1 MRIYFDNAATT
12 PLDPQVF
19 EVMAPMLRDHFGNPS
34 STHEHG
40 RKVKV
45 QIELARKKVA
55 KLLHCSTGEIVF
67 TSGGTEAD
75 NMAIRNS
82 VEALGI
88 THCITTKIEHHA
100 VLHTLEEL
108 QKKGKIKLSF
118 VRMNGQGEVDL
129 NDLELLLKNNSRT
142 FVSLMHANN
151 EVGTMIDL
159 VAVGNLVRQYDGIFH
174 SDTVQTMGHFEHNL
188 SVLPVDFVTAAAHK
202 FNGPKGTGFLYINKR
217 LKLHPFITGGGQER
231 SMRGGTENVYGMV
244 GLAKALELAYSI
256 MPEKRRKIEEV
267 KQHFIQRLT
276 QEIPGISFNGTSGD
290 LGKSL
295 YTVLNVNFPKVDR
308 PDMLLFQLDLNGVS
322 CSGGSACSSG
332 ATKGSHVLAEMD
344 RDMETP
350 AVRFSFGKHN
360 TVEEVDFTIEV
371 LKKIFK

>member
-55 KLLHCSTGEIVF
+55 QLLKCTTGEIVF

-82 VEALGI
+82 VEDLGI

-108 QKKGKIKLSF
+108 AEKGRIKLSF
-118 VRMNGQGEVDL
+118 VKMNGQGEVDL
-129 NDLELLLKNNSRT
+129 NDLEALLQNNPRS

-159 VAVGNLVRQYDGIFH
+159 VAVGNLVHKYDGIFH
-174 SDTVQTMGHFEHNL
+174 SDTVQTMGHFEHDL
-188 SVLPVDFVTAAAHK
+188 STLPVDFITGAAHK

-256 MPEKRRKIEEV
+256 MPEKRKKIEAV
-267 KQHFIQRLT
+267 KRHFIQRLT

-290 LGKSL
+290 LEKSL

-308 PDMLLFQLDLNGVS
+308 PDMLLFQLDLNGIS

-344 RDMETP
+344 RNMDAP
-350 AVRFSFGKHN
+350 AVRFSFGKLN
-360 TVEEVDFTIEV
+360 TLDEVDYTIEV

>member
-55 KLLHCSTGEIVF
+55 QLLKCTTGEIVF

-82 VEALGI
+82 VEDLGI

-100 VLHTLEEL
+100 VLHTLEGL
-108 QKKGKIKLSF
+108 AKKGRIKLSF
-118 VRMNGQGEVDL
+118 VKMNGQGEVDL
-129 NDLELLLKNNSRT
+129 NDLEALLQNNPRS

-159 VAVGNLVRQYDGIFH
+159 VTIGNLVHKYDGIFH
-174 SDTVQTMGHFEHNL
+174 SDTVQTMGHFEHDL
-188 SVLPVDFVTAAAHK
+188 STLPVDFITGAAHK
-202 FNGPKGTGFLYINKR
+202 FNGPKGTGFLFINKR

-256 MPEKRRKIEEV
+256 MPEKRKKIEAV
-267 KQHFIQRLT
+267 KRHFIQRLT

-290 LGKSL
+290 LEKSL

-308 PDMLLFQLDLNGVS
+308 PDMLLFQLDLNGIS

-344 RDMETP
+344 RNMDVP
-350 AVRFSFGKHN
+350 AVRFSFGKLN
-360 TVEEVDFTIEV
+360 TLEEVDFTIEV
-371 LKKIFK
+371 LKKIFE

>member
-55 KLLHCSTGEIVF
+55 QLLKCTTGEIVF

-82 VEALGI
+82 VENLGI

-108 QKKGKIKLSF
+108 EKKGKIKLSF

-129 NDLELLLKNNSRT
+129 NDLELLLKNNSRS

-159 VAVGNLVRQYDGIFH
+159 VAIGNLVRQYDGIFH

-267 KQHFIQRLT
+267 KQHFIQRLS

-344 RDMETP
+344 RDMDAP

>member
-55 KLLHCSTGEIVF
+55 QLLKCTTGEIVF

-82 VEALGI
+82 VEDLGI

-100 VLHTLEEL
+100 VLHTLEGL
-108 QKKGKIKLSF
+108 AKKGRIKLSF
-118 VRMNGQGEVDL
+118 VKMNGQGEVDL
-129 NDLELLLKNNSRT
+129 NDLEALLQNNPRS

-159 VAVGNLVRQYDGIFH
+159 MAIGNLVHKYDGIFH
-174 SDTVQTMGHFEHNL
+174 SDTVQTMGHFEHDL
-188 SVLPVDFVTAAAHK
+188 STLPVDFITGAAHK

-256 MPEKRRKIEEV
+256 MPEKRKKIEAV
-267 KQHFIQRLT
+267 KRHFIQRLT

-290 LGKSL
+290 LEKSL

-308 PDMLLFQLDLNGVS
+308 PDMLLFQLDLNGIS

-344 RDMETP
+344 RNMDAP
-350 AVRFSFGKHN
+350 AVRFSFGKLN
-360 TVEEVDFTIEV
+360 TLEEVDFTIEV
-371 LKKIFK
+371 LKKIFE

>member
-12 PLDPQVF
+12 PLDPRVF
-19 EVMAPMLRDHFGNPS
+19 DVMAPMLRDHFGNPS

-45 QIELARKKVA
+45 QIELARKQIA
-55 KLLHCSTGEIVF
+55 QLLKCSTGEIVF

-82 VEALGI
+82 VEDLGI
-88 THCITTKIEHHA
+88 KHCITTKIEHHA

-108 QKKGKIKLSF
+108 AEKGKIKLSF
-118 VRMNGQGEVDL
+118 VQLNGQGEVDL
-129 NDLELLLKNNSRT
+129 GHLEQLLQENDRT

-159 VAVGNLVRQYDGIFH
+159 VTIGNLVRKYNGVFH
-174 SDTVQTMGHFEHNL
+174 SDTVQTMGHFEHDL
-188 SVLPVDFVTAAAHK
+188 SQLPVDFITAAAHK
-202 FNGPKGTGFLYINKR
+202 FNGPKGIGFLYINKR
-217 LKLHPFITGGGQER
+217 LKIHPFITGGGQER
-231 SMRGGTENVYGMV
+231 QMRGGTENVYGIV
-244 GLAKALELAYSI
+244 GLAKALELAYSG
-256 MPEKRRKIEEV
+256 MEAKRNQIETV
-267 KQHFIQRLT
+267 KKHFINRLLT
-276 QEIPGISFNGTSGD
+276 EIPGISFNGTSGD
-290 LGKSL
+290 LHKSL

-308 PDMLLFQLDLNGVS
+308 PDMLLFQLDLNGIS

-332 ATKGSHVLAEMD
+332 ATKGSHVLAEMN
-344 RDMETP
+344 RDMDAP

-360 TVEEVDFTIEV
+360 TVEEVDYTINV
-371 LKKIFK
+371 LKKIFS

>member
-55 KLLHCSTGEIVF
+55 QLLRCNTGEIVF

-82 VEALGI
+82 VEDLGI

-108 QKKGKIKLSF
+108 AEKGKIKLSF
-118 VRMNGQGEVDL
+118 VKMNGQGEVDL
-129 NDLELLLKNNSRT
+129 KDLEELLQNNARS

-159 VAVGNLVRQYDGIFH
+159 VAIGNLVRKYDGIFH
-174 SDTVQTMGHFEHNL
+174 SDTVQTMGHFEHDL
-188 SVLPVDFVTAAAHK
+188 SVLPVDFITAAAHK

-256 MPEKRRKIEEV
+256 MPEKRKKIEAV

-290 LGKSL
+290 LQKSL
-295 YTVLNVNFPKVDR
+295 YTVLNVNFPKVAR
-308 PDMLLFQLDLNGVS
+308 PDMLLFQLDLNGIS

-344 RDMETP
+344 RDMDAP

-360 TVEEVDFTIEV
+360 TLEEVDYTIEV
-371 LKKIFK
+371 LKKIFE

>member
-55 KLLHCSTGEIVF
+55 QLLKCTTGEIVF

-82 VEALGI
+82 VEDLGI

-100 VLHTLEEL
+100 VLHTLEGL
-108 QKKGKIKLSF
+108 AKKGRIKLSF
-118 VRMNGQGEVDL
+118 VKMNGQGEVDL
-129 NDLELLLKNNSRT
+129 NDLEALLQNNPRS

-159 VAVGNLVRQYDGIFH
+159 VAIGNLVHKYDGIFH
-174 SDTVQTMGHFEHNL
+174 SDTVQTMGHFEHDL
-188 SVLPVDFVTAAAHK
+188 STLPVDFITGAAHK
-202 FNGPKGTGFLYINKR
+202 FNGPKGTGFLFINKR

-256 MPEKRRKIEEV
+256 MPEKRKKIEAV
-267 KQHFIQRLT
+267 KRHFIQRLT

-290 LGKSL
+290 LEKSL

-308 PDMLLFQLDLNGVS
+308 PDMLLFQLDLNGIS

-344 RDMETP
+344 RNMDAP
-350 AVRFSFGKHN
+350 AVRFSFGKLN
-360 TVEEVDFTIEV
+360 TLEEVDYTIEV
-371 LKKIFK
+371 LKKIFE

>member
-55 KLLHCSTGEIVF
+55 QLLKCTTGEIVF

-82 VEALGI
+82 VEDLGI

-100 VLHTLEEL
+100 VLHTLEGL
-108 QKKGKIKLSF
+108 AKKGRIKLSF
-118 VRMNGQGEVDL
+118 VKMNGQGEVDL
-129 NDLELLLKNNSRT
+129 NDLEALLQNNPRS

-159 VAVGNLVRQYDGIFH
+159 VAIGNLVHKYDGIFH
-174 SDTVQTMGHFEHNL
+174 SDTVQTMGHFEHDL
-188 SVLPVDFVTAAAHK
+188 STLPVDFITGAAHK
-202 FNGPKGTGFLYINKR
+202 FNGPKGTGFLFINKR

-256 MPEKRRKIEEV
+256 MPEKRKKIEAV
-267 KQHFIQRLT
+267 KRHFIQRLT

-290 LGKSL
+290 LEKSL

-308 PDMLLFQLDLNGVS
+308 PDMLLFQLDLNGIS

-344 RDMETP
+344 RNMDVP
-350 AVRFSFGKHN
+350 AVRFSFGKLN
-360 TVEEVDFTIEV
+360 TLEEVDFTIEV
-371 LKKIFK
+371 LKKIFE